1 MAMTVRMLISK
12 LKKMPPTAHV
22 VWRDHD
28 QSSDELNGFLRCV
41 EEATDD
47 LYEAR
52 SRVNGREENWNHDP
66 KRKIVVLSP

>member
-28 QSSDELNGFLRCV
+28 QSEHEINGYVRCV
-41 EEATDD
+41 EDAPDV
-47 LYEAR
+47 LYDER
-52 SRVNGREENWNHDP
+52 NEQDWQFDR
-66 KRKIVVLSP
+66 KRKLVVLSP